1 MRFYELAGDGAAARL
16 TDLARAFDAAGAATE
31 LLRSRDDPGLWLL
44 VVRGAGGEPAPPAGA
59 RVWRF
64 ESGGGGRDGA

>member
-16 TDLARAFDAAGAATE
+16 TDLARAFEAAGAAAE
-31 LLRSRDDPGLWLL
+31 LLRSRDEPGLWLL

-64 ESGGGGRDGA
+64 EADPEGRDRA